1 MARVAIGRSARPA
14 RVMTSQSYS
23 TAWIA
28 VPTSGISPMMI
39 GGRWA
44 KKGITGCNL
53 RETGS
58 KLARPTGVVGAAVA
72 EEVAAEV
79 AAEAVEA
86 VVADHPITEV

>member
-1 MARVAIGRSARPA
+1 
-14 RVMTSQSYS
+14 
-23 TAWIA
+23 
-28 VPTSGISPMMI
+28 MMI
-39 GGRWA
+39 GGKWA
-44 KKGITGCNL
+44 RKETTGCNL

-72 EEVAAEV
+72 GEVAAEV